1 MLELIA
7 GLLIFLGLH
16 SVRVFAADWRS
27 RQIANLGDKAWKL
40 SYTALSLLGFGL
52 IIYGYGQ
59 ARMAQVILWQP
70 LPGMSHLAALLT
82 LLAFILL
89 AIVDYISDDNP
100 DAALALMDEIQG
112 KVEQLPAH
120 PKRCR
125 PGRVNGTRELVVR
138 PNYIVVYAETPALV
152 TVLRVLHAA
161 QMWP

>member
-1 MLELIA
+1 VPDLEWKA
-7 GLLIFLGLH
+7 
-16 SVRVFAADWRS
+16 SAVAD
-27 RQIANLGDKAWKL
+27 L
-40 SYTALSLLGFGL
+40 
-52 IIYGYGQ
+52 
-59 ARMAQVILWQP
+59 M
-70 LPGMSHLAALLT
+70 
-82 LLAFILL
+82 

-138 PNYIVVYAETPALV
+138 PNYIVIYAETPEVV

>member
-1 MLELIA
+1 MPDLEWKA
-7 GLLIFLGLH
+7 
-16 SVRVFAADWRS
+16 SAVAD
-27 RQIANLGDKAWKL
+27 L
-40 SYTALSLLGFGL
+40 
-52 IIYGYGQ
+52 
-59 ARMAQVILWQP
+59 M
-70 LPGMSHLAALLT
+70 
-82 LLAFILL
+82 

-138 PNYIVVYAETPALV
+138 PNYIVVYAETPEVV

>member
-1 MLELIA
+1 MPDLEWKVSAIA
-7 GLLIFLGLH
+7 DL
-16 SVRVFAADWRS
+16 
-27 RQIANLGDKAWKL
+27 
-40 SYTALSLLGFGL
+40 
-52 IIYGYGQ
+52 
-59 ARMAQVILWQP
+59 M
-70 LPGMSHLAALLT
+70 
-82 LLAFILL
+82 

-125 PGRVNGTRELVVR
+125 PGRVDGTRELVVR
-138 PNYIVVYAETPALV
+138 PNYIVVYTETPAVV

>member
-1 MLELIA
+1 MPDLEWKA
-7 GLLIFLGLH
+7 
-16 SVRVFAADWRS
+16 SAVAD
-27 RQIANLGDKAWKL
+27 L
-40 SYTALSLLGFGL
+40 
-52 IIYGYGQ
+52 
-59 ARMAQVILWQP
+59 M
-70 LPGMSHLAALLT
+70 
-82 LLAFILL
+82 

-138 PNYIVVYAETPALV
+138 PNYIVVYTETPAVV
-152 TVLRVLHAA
+152 TILRVLHAA

>member
-1 MLELIA
+1 MPDLEWNA
-7 GLLIFLGLH
+7 
-16 SVRVFAADWRS
+16 SAVAD
-27 RQIANLGDKAWKL
+27 L
-40 SYTALSLLGFGL
+40 
-52 IIYGYGQ
+52 
-59 ARMAQVILWQP
+59 M
-70 LPGMSHLAALLT
+70 
-82 LLAFILL
+82 

-138 PNYIVVYAETPALV
+138 PNYIVVYAETPEVV
-152 TVLRVLHAA
+152 TVLRVLHTA